1 MSTSDSANAPT
12 RARLKLLTLGVL
24 CIAPIVASYTLYFFF
39 RPGAAR
45 NYGELITPVP
55 VPEIVSERT
64 PAYASLKGK
73 WVLLMADGGACGEL
87 CKAHLWQIRQLRLTQ
102 GKEMDRLMRAWLVD
116 DDVTPDQGVLRDYEG
131 TVVLR
136 KKDAAGLY
144 ERVGAET
151 SRNHIFVI
159 DPLGNLMMKFPAN
172 PDLNRVKRDI
182 SHLLKV
188 SRIG

>member
-1 MSTSDSANAPT
+1 MSSTDSVPAPT
-12 RARLKLLTLGVL
+12 RGRLKLLTLGLL

-39 RPGAAR
+39 RPAAAR
-45 NYGELITPVP
+45 NYGELIALVP
-55 VPEIVSERT
+55 IPEIVSGRT

-73 WVLLMADGGACGEL
+73 WVLLVTDGGACGAL

-102 GKEMDRLMRAWLVD
+102 GKEMDRITRAWLVD
-116 DDVTPDQGVLRDYEG
+116 DDAAPDQGVLKEYEG

-136 KKDAAGLY
+136 KQDAAGLY
-144 ERVGAET
+144 ERLGAEA